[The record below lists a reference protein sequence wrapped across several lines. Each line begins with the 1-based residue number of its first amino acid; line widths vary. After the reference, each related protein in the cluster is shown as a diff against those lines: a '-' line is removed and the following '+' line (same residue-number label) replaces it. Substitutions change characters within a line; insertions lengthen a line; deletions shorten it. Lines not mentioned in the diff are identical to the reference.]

1 MTAKKTVDPI
11 TFEIVRHKLFQV
23 LDEAIIALENV
34 SGSPITNEGHDLMVS
49 LYRANGGLLVG
60 GVGFLHH
67 LTSAAQAVKHIIQE
81 YTEDPGIFEGD
92 LFFLNDAYTAALH
105 PPDIYMISPIHYK
118 AKLVGFVANFVHVT
132 DIGAIDPGGFCPR
145 AESSFH
151 EGFVSKGIKLVE
163 RGKMRKDVMDT
174 ILNMVR
180 DPGMVALDFKSQI
193 AANNVA
199 KMRMCDLMDE
209 YGEDTVDEVGRQLI
223 EQSETLLRRRLRE
236 LPDGTWRGRQYIDH
250 PNKIY
255 AINLAMTKK
264 GDTLT
269 YDFTGSS
276 EQAPV
281 GINCS
286 YWAAWGA
293 MFAPIFPL
301 LAHDITW
308 NEGITKPF
316 KIIAPEGTVVNA
328 RRPAPLTIATISAIQ
343 IINNLSTMCLSKMFG
358 ASKKYRERATAVW
371 HGSHAHITTF
381 GFSRAGNYFVSP
393 LTDTFGG
400 AAGARA
406 FKDGVDVGGEIPNV
420 VSRWGNVETHE
431 EMLPL
436 LYVYRRVVKDSGGPG
451 KYRGGVC
458 HEYAITPH
466 WSPAHSLGTVL
477 YGKGVISPQS
487 AGIFGGYP
495 GCNVDYILFHNG
507 IHLGKKKLPTS
518 LSSSSAEKTEH
529 VQWGVYELK
538 DGDMLYIRFM
548 GGGGYGDPIDRDPDL
563 VLEDVL
569 KDLVS
574 PECAKSIYGVIVEVD
589 KKQVDLSK
597 TKKQRDLIRQRRLN
611 GAKVK
616 VTQRVHNV
624 KESDYPISEYLQ
636 VVELKKGR
644 YFQCKWC
651 GETICRDR
659 MKWKEK
665 VPSGRFPTSK
675 AGPFRAKSKQFF
687 LQEFY
692 CPSCATL
699 LETEVIVKDNQP
711 LHDEIYCDSA
721 R

>member
-1 MTAKKTVDPI
+1 MTATKSVDPI

-34 SGSPITNEGHDLMVS
+34 SGSPITNEGHDMMVS

-67 LTSAAQAVKHIIQE
+67 LTSAAQAVKHIIQD
-81 YTEDPGIFEGD
+81 YSEDPGIFEDD

-118 AKLVGFVANFVHVT
+118 GKLVGFVANFVHVT

-145 AESSFH
+145 AEESFH
-151 EGFVSKGIKLVE
+151 EGFVSRGLKLIE
-163 RGKMRKDVMDT
+163 RGKIRKDVMDT

-199 KMRMCDLMDE
+199 KMRMFDLMDE

-223 EQSETLLRRRLRE
+223 EQSEDLLRRRLLE
-236 LPDGTWRGRQYIDH
+236 LPNGTWRARQYIDH

-255 AINLAMTKK
+255 TINLAMTKK
-264 GDTLT
+264 DDTLT

-286 YWAAWGA
+286 YWAAWGG

-301 LAHDITW
+301 LAYDITW
-308 NEGITKPF
+308 NEGITKP
-316 KIIAPEGTVVNA
+316 IRMIAPEGTVVNA

-343 IINNLSTMCLSKMFG
+343 IINNLSTLCLSKMFG
-358 ASKKYRERATAVW
+358 ASKKYSDHATAVW

-381 GFSRAGNYFVSP
+381 GISGSGNYFVSP

-406 FKDGVDVGGEIPNV
+406 FKDGVDIGGEIPNV

-436 LYVYRRVVKDSGGPG
+436 IYVYRRMVKDSGGPG

-466 WSPAHSLGTVL
+466 GSPAHSLGTVL

-495 GCNVDYILFHNG
+495 GCNVDYILFHEG
-507 IHLGKKKLPTS
+507 IDWKEEKLPTN
-518 LSSSSAEKTEH
+518 LASSSGKPAEH
-529 VQWGVYELK
+529 VQWGVYNLK

-563 VLEDVL
+563 FLADVL
-569 KDLVS
+569 RGLVS
-574 PECAKSIYGVIVEVD
+574 AGCAKDIYGVIIDPGKGKVD
-589 KKQVDLSK
+589 FSGTVKERES
-597 TKKQRDLIRQRRLN
+597 IRKSRLN
-611 GAKVK
+611 GMKV
-616 VTQRVHNV
+616 RVVERVPHI
-624 KESDYPISEYLQ
+624 KETDHPINEYLQ
-636 VVELKKGR
+636 SVDGKGGR
-644 YFQCKWC
+644 SVQCIWC
-651 GETICRDR
+651 GEMICGEN

-665 VPSGRFPTSK
+665 VPAKTFPTSQ
-675 AGPFRAKSKQFF
+675 AGPFRPANDQFF
-687 LQEFY
+687 LREFY

-699 LETEVIVKDNQP
+699 LETEVLKQGDSP
-711 LHDEIYCDSA
+711 LYDEILY
-721 R
+721 

>member
-1 MTAKKTVDPI
+1 MSADKTVDPF

-49 LYRANGGLLVG
+49 LYRANGALLVG

-67 LTSAAQAVKHIIQE
+67 LTSAAQAVKHIIEE
-81 YTEDPGIFEGD
+81 YSEDPGIFEGD
-92 LFFLNDAYTAALH
+92 LFLLNDAYTAALH

-118 AKLVGFVANFVHVT
+118 GKLVGFVANFVHVT

-151 EGFVSKGIKLVE
+151 EGFVSKGIKVIE
-163 RGKMRKDVMDT
+163 RGKIRKDVMDT

-199 KMRMCDLMDE
+199 KKRMRDLMDE

-223 EQSETLLRRRLRE
+223 EQSEALLRRRLRQ
-236 LPDGTWRGRQYIDH
+236 LPDGTWRARQYIDH
-250 PNKIY
+250 PDKIY
-255 AINLAMTKK
+255 TINLAMTKK
-264 GDTLT
+264 DDTLT

-286 YWAAWGA
+286 YWAAWGG

-308 NEGITKPF
+308 NEGITKPIS
-316 KIIAPEGTVVNA
+316 IIAPEGTVVNA
-328 RRPAPLTIATISAIQ
+328 KRPAPLTIATISAIQ
-343 IINNLSTMCLSKMFG
+343 IINNLSTLCLSKMFG
-358 ASKKYRERATAVW
+358 ASRKYRDRATAVW

-381 GFSRAGNYFVSP
+381 GISRSGNYFVSP

-400 AAGARA
+400 AAGARS

-436 LYVYRRVVKDSGGPG
+436 LYVYRRVVRDSGGPG

-466 WSPAHSLGTVL
+466 GSPAHSLGTVL

-487 AGIFGGYP
+487 YGIFGGYP
-495 GCNVDYILFHNG
+495 GCNVDYILYHNG
-507 IHLGKKKLPTS
+507 IQLGKEKLPTN
-518 LSSSSAEKTEH
+518 LDSSHGEKVEH
-529 VQWGVYELK
+529 IQWGVYELK

-548 GGGGYGDPIDRDPDL
+548 GGGGYGDPLDREPDL

-569 KDLVS
+569 RDLVS
-574 PECAKSIYGVIVEVD
+574 LECAKKIYGVVVD
-589 KKQVDLSK
+589 MNQRQVDIQK
-597 TKKQRDLIRQRRLN
+597 TRKQREAMRKNRLN
-611 GAKVK
+611 GEKVK
-616 VTQRVHNV
+616 VVERVLNV
-624 KESDYPISEYLQ
+624 KETGNPISEYLQ
-636 VVELKKGR
+636 LAEFRKGK

-651 GETICRDR
+651 GEKICSAR
-659 MKWKEK
+659 MEWKGK
-665 VPSGRFPTSK
+665 VPSKRFPTSK
-675 AGPFRAKSKQFF
+675 AGPLRPKSREFV

-692 CPSCATL
+692 CPSCAVL
-699 LETEVIVKDNQP
+699 LDTEVMLKEDQP
-711 LHDEIYCDSA
+711 LHDEIRY
-721 R
+721 